1 MQTEHFS
8 QKINFAD
15 KCYLTFSTVISTLF
29 GLVLPFSIL
38 IIFDRV
44 LPNQAKD
51 TRFLRFAIIV
61 ITIFLDYHLKNQG
74 GKISSVVM

>member
-38 IIFDRV
+38 IIFDEFYLTKPKTRCFFC
-44 LPNQAKD
+44 LP
-51 TRFLRFAIIV
+51 L
-61 ITIFLDYHLKNQG
+61 
-74 GKISSVVM
+74 S